1 MDLNKIDVD
10 SIRIPLQLR
19 FERDDMY
26 MNLIAP
32 ARADRSLTT
41 LILQLLTAYYQDET
55 VRDIIT
61 KRSMGITDI
70 DILTKQVNRVAQVH
84 NNERILT
91 NILQEDVH
99 NRANDYGI
107 DTANAQ
113 ANTEITGMLS
123 QILTQMN
130 AMNNR
135 MDALE
140 QTQQL
145 EIKDTSKNG
154 THKVRKT
161 VQKDADTTETLFEI
175 EDDDALSTEEA
186 PEDVEIA
193 FGVDKADQS
202 NSANADIDFG
212 VDKTQQRNGANANI
226 KGLNK
231 LMSSM
236 SKL

>member
-1 MDLNKIDVD
+1 MKAVRWMDLNKIDVD

-61 KRSMGITDI
+61 RRSMGITDI

-99 NRANDYGI
+99 NRFEDSSKDYGAG
-107 DTANAQ
+107 TV
-113 ANTEITGMLS
+113 NTEITGMLS
-123 QILTQMN
+123 QILTQMS

-145 EIKDTSKNG
+145 ETTSITKAKAS
-154 THKVRKT
+154 KVPKA

-175 EDDDALSTEEA
+175 EDEDDDVISTEEES
-186 PEDVEIA
+186 EDVEI
-193 FGVDKADQS
+193 
-202 NSANADIDFG
+202 DFG
-212 VDKTQQRNGANANI
+212 VEKQHQQSTGAKAEI